1 MKTKL
6 RSHKRDSFALLAIL
20 LLLAGTARSL
30 PRLPRPRAPRPR
42 PTSQQMLIAS
52 DLHFNPFADPTLA
65 PDLAKAPVHKWEAIL
80 SRSSS
85 TAYSP
90 YGQDTNWWLLQS
102 ALDAMRKA
110 ESHPSLVMIT
120 GDLLAH
126 GFPQKYAQAIPD
138 TNRDHYRAFVSK
150 TVSFIA
156 LELRK
161 RYSKSQI
168 LLTPGNNDDDCG
180 DYNIEAGGAF
190 LSDTARTIRSLARAS
205 GRFTGEWK
213 SLGSY
218 TLQPRD
224 IRGLRIVSVNSV
236 FFSNKYQSVSF
247 AGGCASV
254 QSDGPARTFSW
265 LESTLSRAAQNREK
279 VWIMLHIPPGI
290 DAYSTMVSYRSLSQ
304 APSSAPRD
312 LCGQAIVPMWKPF
325 WTDLFDRL
333 ITQYPTTITAIF
345 AGHDHTDDFRVIH
358 PGQAGAQFVLIDPP
372 VSPIYGQNPAFRVVT
387 FAAGGALTDQT
398 TWYLTNLEAA
408 RTTVPATWMPEYTF
422 AAEWHSPR
430 LDAASLNSIYDQIRS
445 NPDAGQ
451 RWLTLLNVSSTY
463 HPVPANGARTL
474 ECAIAALDP
483 ATYKA
488 CYCPAP

>member
-6 RSHKRDSFALLAIL
+6 SSHKRDSFALLAVL
-20 LLLAGTARSL
+20 VLLAGTARSL
-30 PRLPRPRAPRPR
+30 PRLPRPRSPRPR

-65 PDLAKAPVHKWEAIL
+65 VDLAKAPVHKWEAIL

-85 TAYSP
+85 AAYSP

-110 ESHPSLVMIT
+110 ESHPTLVMIT

-168 LLTPGNNDDDCG
+168 LLTPGNNDNDCG
-180 DYNIEAGGAF
+180 DYNIEAGGTF
-190 LSDTARTIRSLARAS
+190 LSDTARTIRSLARAH
-205 GRFTGEWK
+205 GRFTEEWK

-218 TLQPRD
+218 TLQPRH
-224 IRGLRIVSVNSV
+224 IHGLRIVSVNSV

-247 AGGCASV
+247 AGGCAPV

-304 APSSAPRD
+304 AAPSAPRD
-312 LCGQAIVPMWKPF
+312 LCSQAIVPMWKPF

-333 ITQYPTTITAIF
+333 IAQYPTTITAIF
-345 AGHDHTDDFRVIH
+345 AGHDHTDNFLVIH
-358 PGQAGAQFVLIDPP
+358 AGQAGQQFVLIDPP
-372 VSPIYGQNPAFRVVT
+372 VSPIYGQNPALRVVT

-398 TWYLTNLEAA
+398 TWYLTNLDAA
-408 RTTVPATWMPEYTF
+408 RTTVPGTWMPEYTF

-430 LDAASLNSIYDQIRS
+430 LDAASLNSIYDQIHS

-463 HPVPANGARTL
+463 HPVPANGVRTL

>member
-1 MKTKL
+1 MEL
-6 RSHKRDSFALLAIL
+6 SSRKRDLSALLAVL
-20 LLLAGTARSL
+20 VLLAGTARSL
-30 PRLPRPRAPRPR
+30 PHLPKPRTSKPR
-42 PTSQQMLIAS
+42 PTSQQVLIAS
-52 DLHFNPFADPTLA
+52 DIHFNPFADPTLA
-65 PDLAKAPVHKWEAIL
+65 TDLAKAPVHKWEAIL

-90 YGQDTNWWLLQS
+90 YGQDPNWALLQS

-110 ESHPSLVMIT
+110 EPNPALVMIT

-138 TNRDHYRAFVSK
+138 TNRDHYRAFVAK

-180 DYNIEAGGAF
+180 DYNITAGGPF
-190 LSDTARTIRSLARAS
+190 LSDTAWTARGLVREG
-205 GRFTGEWK
+205 GRFMGEWK

-218 TLQPRD
+218 TLQPRG

-247 AGGCASV
+247 ADGCAAV
-254 QSDGPARTFSW
+254 QSDGPARTYSW

-279 VWIMLHIPPGI
+279 VWIMMHIPPGI
-290 DAYSTMVSYRSLSQ
+290 DGYSTMVSYRSLSQ
-304 APSSAPRD
+304 AASSAQGD
-312 LCGQAIVPMWKPF
+312 LCNQAIVPMWKPF

-333 ITQYPTTITAIF
+333 IAQYPTTITAIF

-358 PGQAGAQFVLIDPP
+358 SGQQFVLIDPP
-372 VSPIYGQNPAFRVVT
+372 VSPIYGQNPAFRVVI

-408 RTTVPATWMPEYTF
+408 RTTVPGTWMPEYTF
-422 AAEWHSPR
+422 DGEWHSPR

-445 NPDAGQ
+445 NPDASQ

-463 HPVPANGARTL
+463 HPVPANGVRTL

>member
-6 RSHKRDSFALLAIL
+6 RSHKSDSFALLAIL
-20 LLLAGTARSL
+20 VLLAGTARSL
-30 PRLPRPRAPRPR
+30 PRLPRPRTPRPP
-42 PTSQQMLIAS
+42 PTSQQLLIAS

-102 ALDAMRKA
+102 ALGAMRKA

-168 LLTPGNNDDDCG
+168 LLTPGNNDNDCG
-180 DYNIEAGGAF
+180 DYNIEAGGTF

-236 FFSNKYQSVSF
+236 FFSNKYQAVSF
-247 AGGCASV
+247 AGGCAAV

-265 LESTLSRAAQNREK
+265 LEHTLSRAAQNREK

-304 APSSAPRD
+304 AASSAPRD
-312 LCGQAIVPMWKPF
+312 LCSQAIVPMWKPF

-333 ITQYPTTITAIF
+333 IAQYPTAITAIF

-358 PGQAGAQFVLIDPP
+358 AGQAGQQFVLIDPP

-398 TWYLTNLEAA
+398 TWYLTNLKAA
-408 RTTVPATWMPEYTF
+408 RTTVPGTWMPEYTF
-422 AAEWHSPR
+422 AAEWHSSR

-463 HPVPANGARTL
+463 HPVPADGVRTL

>member
-1 MKTKL
+1 
-6 RSHKRDSFALLAIL
+6 
-20 LLLAGTARSL
+20 
-30 PRLPRPRAPRPR
+30 
-42 PTSQQMLIAS
+42 MLIAS

-65 PDLAKAPVHKWEAIL
+65 AGLAKAPVHKWEAIL

-90 YGQDTNWWLLQS
+90 YGQDPNWWLLES

-110 ESHPSLVMIT
+110 EPDPTLVMIT

-138 TNRDHYRAFVSK
+138 TNRDHYRAFVAK

-161 RYSKSQI
+161 RYSKPQI
-168 LLTPGNNDDDCG
+168 FLTPGNNDDDCG
-180 DYNIEAGGAF
+180 DYNIEAGGPF

-218 TLQPRD
+218 TLQPRH

-236 FFSNKYQSVSF
+236 FFSNKYQSLSF
-247 AGGCASV
+247 ANGCAAV

-279 VWIMLHIPPGI
+279 AWIMMHIPPGI
-290 DAYSTMVSYRSLSQ
+290 DGYSTMVSYRSLSQ
-304 APSSAPRD
+304 AASSAPGD
-312 LCGQAIVPMWKPF
+312 LCSQAIVPMWKPF

-333 ITQYPTTITAIF
+333 IAQYPTTITAIF
-345 AGHDHTDDFRVIH
+345 AGHNHTDDFRVIH
-358 PGQAGAQFVLIDPP
+358 AGQAGQQFVLIDPP
-372 VSPIYGQNPAFRVVT
+372 VSPIYGQNPAFRIVT

-408 RTTVPATWMPEYTF
+408 RTTAPGTWMPEYTF
-422 AAEWHSPR
+422 AAKWQSPR

-463 HPVPANGARTL
+463 HPVPANGVRTL

>member
-1 MKTKL
+1 V
-6 RSHKRDSFALLAIL
+6 
-20 LLLAGTARSL
+20 
-30 PRLPRPRAPRPR
+30 
-42 PTSQQMLIAS
+42 LIAS
-52 DLHFNPFADPTLA
+52 DLHFNPLADPALA
-65 PDLAKAPVHKWEAIL
+65 ADLAKAPVHKWEAIL

-90 YGQDTNWWLLQS
+90 YGQDPNWALLQS

-110 ESHPSLVMIT
+110 EPDPALVMIT

-138 TNRDHYRAFVSK
+138 TNRDHYRAFVAK

-168 LLTPGNNDDDCG
+168 LLTPGNNDDDCS

-190 LSDTARTIRSLARAS
+190 LSDTAWTTWRLGRAVR
-205 GRFTGEWK
+205 GLTGEWK

-218 TLQPRD
+218 TLQPRH

-236 FFSNKYQSVSF
+236 FFSNKYQSVNF
-247 AGGCASV
+247 ADGCAVV

-265 LESTLSRAAQNREK
+265 LESTLRNATQNREK
-279 VWIMLHIPPGI
+279 VWIMMHIPPGI
-290 DAYSTMVSYRSLSQ
+290 DGYSTMVSYRSLSQ
-304 APSSAPRD
+304 AASSAPGD
-312 LCGQAIVPMWKPF
+312 LCSQAIVPMWKPF

-333 ITQYPTTITAIF
+333 IAQYSTTITAIF

-358 PGQAGAQFVLIDPP
+358 AGQANQQFVLIDPP
-372 VSPIYGQNPAFRVVT
+372 VSPIYGQNPAFRIVT

-408 RTTVPATWMPEYTF
+408 RITVPGTWMPEYTF
-422 AAEWHSPR
+422 ANKWQSSR

-445 NPDAGQ
+445 DADAGQ

-463 HPVPANGARTL
+463 RPVPANGVRTL

>member
-1 MKTKL
+1 
-6 RSHKRDSFALLAIL
+6 
-20 LLLAGTARSL
+20 
-30 PRLPRPRAPRPR
+30 
-42 PTSQQMLIAS
+42 MLIAS

-65 PDLAKAPVHKWEAIL
+65 ADLAKAPVHKWEAIL
-80 SRSSS
+80 SRPRS

-90 YGQDTNWWLLQS
+90 YGQDPNWALLQS

-110 ESHPSLVMIT
+110 EPDPTLVMIT

-138 TNRDHYRAFVSK
+138 TNRDHYRAFVAK

-190 LSDTARTIRSLARAS
+190 LSDTARTIRSLARAH
-205 GRFTGEWK
+205 GRFTEEWK

-218 TLQPRD
+218 TLQPRG

-236 FFSNKYQSVSF
+236 FFSNKYQSVNF
-247 AGGCASV
+247 ANGCAAV

-265 LESTLSRAAQNREK
+265 LESTLSRAAQNHEK
-279 VWIMLHIPPGI
+279 AWIMMHIPPGI
-290 DAYSTMVSYRSLSQ
+290 DGYSTMVSYRSLSP
-304 APSSAPRD
+304 AASSAPGD
-312 LCGQAIVPMWKPF
+312 LCGQTIVPMWKPF

-333 ITQYPTTITAIF
+333 IAQYPTTITAIF

-358 PGQAGAQFVLIDPP
+358 AGQDGQQFVLIDPP

-387 FAAGGALTDQT
+387 FGAGGALTDQT

-408 RTTVPATWMPEYTF
+408 RTTIPGTWMPEYTF

-463 HPVPANGARTL
+463 HPVPANGVRTL
-474 ECAIAALDP
+474 ECAIAALDR

>member
-1 MKTKL
+1 M
-6 RSHKRDSFALLAIL
+6 LLVVLVL
-20 LLLAGTARSL
+20 LSGTARSL
-30 PRLPRPRAPRPR
+30 PHLPKPHPSKPH
-42 PTSQQMLIAS
+42 PTSQQVLIAS

-65 PDLAKAPVHKWEAIL
+65 AGLAKAPVRKWEAIL

-90 YGQDTNWWLLQS
+90 YGQDPNWWLLQS

-110 ESHPSLVMIT
+110 DPDPTLVMIT

-161 RYSKSQI
+161 RYSKQQI
-168 LLTPGNNDDDCG
+168 LVTPGNNDDDCS

-190 LSDTARTIRSLARAS
+190 LSDSAWRIRGLARS
-205 GRFTGEWK
+205 GGRFMEEWK

-218 TLQPRD
+218 TLQPRN
-224 IRGLRIVSVNSV
+224 IPGLRVVSVNSV
-236 FFSNKYQSVSF
+236 FFSNKYQSVNF
-247 AGGCASV
+247 ADGCAPA
-254 QSDGPARTFSW
+254 QSDGPARTYSW
-265 LESTLSRAAQNREK
+265 LESTLSRAAQNHEK

-290 DAYSTMVSYRSLSQ
+290 DGYSTMVSYRSLSHAASP
-304 APSSAPRD
+304 APED

-325 WTDLFDRL
+325 WTDLFDHL
-333 ITQYPTTITAIF
+333 IAQYPTTVTAIF

-358 PGQAGAQFVLIDPP
+358 AGQAGQQFVLIDPP
-372 VSPIYGQNPAFRVVT
+372 VSPIYGQNPAFRIVT
-387 FAAGGALTDQT
+387 FAAGGALSDQT

-408 RTTVPATWMPEYTF
+408 RTTVPGTWMPEYTF
-422 AAEWHSPR
+422 SGEWHSPR

-463 HPVPANGARTL
+463 HPVPANGVRTL

>member
-1 MKTKL
+1 MP
-6 RSHKRDSFALLAIL
+6 
-20 LLLAGTARSL
+20 ARSL
-30 PRLPRPRAPRPR
+30 PRLPRPRPSRPR
-42 PTSQQMLIAS
+42 PTNQQVLIAS

-65 PDLAKAPVHKWEAIL
+65 ADLAKAPVHRWEAIL

-90 YGQDTNWWLLQS
+90 YGQDTNWWLLRS

-110 ESHPSLVMIT
+110 EPDPTLVMIT

-138 TNRDHYRAFVSK
+138 TNRDHYRVFVAK

-161 RYSKSQI
+161 RYSKPQI

-180 DYNIEAGGAF
+180 DYNIEAGGPF
-190 LSDTARTIRSLARAS
+190 LSDTARTIRGLARAS
-205 GRFTGEWK
+205 GRFTEEWK

-218 TLQPRD
+218 TLQPRG

-236 FFSNKYQSVSF
+236 FFSNKYQSVNF
-247 AGGCASV
+247 ADGCAAV

-279 VWIMLHIPPGI
+279 VWIMMHIPPGI
-290 DAYSTMVSYRSLSQ
+290 DGYSTMVSYRSLSQ
-304 APSSAPRD
+304 AASSAPRD
-312 LCGQAIVPMWKPF
+312 LCSQAIVPMWKPF

-333 ITQYPTTITAIF
+333 MAQYPTTITAIF

-358 PGQAGAQFVLIDPP
+358 SGEAGQQFVLIDPP
-372 VSPIYGQNPAFRVVT
+372 STGK
-387 FAAGGALTDQT
+387 
-398 TWYLTNLEAA
+398 
-408 RTTVPATWMPEYTF
+408 
-422 AAEWHSPR
+422 
-430 LDAASLNSIYDQIRS
+430 
-445 NPDAGQ
+445 
-451 RWLTLLNVSSTY
+451 TLRFVSS
-463 HPVPANGARTL
+463 PSQP
-474 ECAIAALDP
+474 AAL
-483 ATYKA
+483 
-488 CYCPAP
+488 